1 MAVLVY
7 DSIRDMAGWARV
19 WSLQLPVWMKVGV
32 VGKDIVEGLLGYGR
46 GSDMLR
52 SEVDDLSG

>member
-1 MAVLVY
+1 MY